1 MTDLEPL
8 TSALRLIGQD
18 PSRVLGP
25 ETAHLVAYSH
35 DLISRA
41 DVPGLTMDVA
51 SEADGIRVRIQVE
64 RGARI
69 PRPVHLCFG
78 LFQRRGIQNIDL
90 ELRLEAGSCATFWSH
105 CLFSRVEHARHSM
118 KARVEIEE
126 GAHLTYQEAHYHGAS
141 GGIEVTPR
149 ARIRL
154 GPRAR
159 YLADF
164 SLVQGQVGRLDIDY
178 EVDVGAEAVAELTSK
193 VYGHGNDHIRIRE
206 AVRLTASVGVAPNK
220 FAHGLIRSRIAA
232 DGDSRAEVL
241 GITEGNAAYTRGH
254 VDCLEIVRER
264 ARVSALP
271 EVRVTHPL
279 AKVTHEAAIGSV
291 DHRQLETLMS
301 RGVAPEEAVD
311 IIVRGMLR

>member
-8 TSALRLIGQD
+8 TWALRLIGQD
-18 PSRVLGP
+18 PAQVLGL
-25 ETAHLVAYSH
+25 ETGHLVAYGH

-51 SEADGIRVRIQVE
+51 SAADGIRARIQVE

-105 CLFSRVEHARHSM
+105 CLFSQVEHARHSM
-118 KARVEIEE
+118 NALVKIEE

-149 ARIRL
+149 ANIRL

-159 YLADF
+159 YRSDF

-206 AVRLTASVGVAPNK
+206 AVRLNGER
-220 FAHGLIRSRIAA
+220 AHGLIRSRIAA
-232 DGDSRAEVL
+232 DGDSWAQVL
-241 GITEGNAAYTRGH
+241 GVTEGNAAYTRGH

-264 ARVSALP
+264 AQVSALP
-271 EVRVTHPL
+271 EVRVTHAL

-311 IIVRGMLR
+311 IIVRGMPR

>member
-18 PSRVLGP
+18 PAQVLGP
-25 ETAHLVAYSH
+25 ETAHLVAYGH

-51 SEADGIRVRIQVE
+51 SEADGIRARIQVE

-118 KARVEIEE
+118 NALVEIEE

-141 GGIEVTPR
+141 RGIEVTPR

-154 GPRAR
+154 GPQAR
-159 YLADF
+159 YLSDF

-206 AVRLTASVGVAPNK
+206 ALRLNGER
-220 FAHGLIRSRIAA
+220 AHGLIRSRIAV

-264 ARVSALP
+264 AQVSALP

>member
-18 PSRVLGP
+18 PAQVLGP
-25 ETAHLVAYSH
+25 ETAHLVAYGH

-90 ELRLEAGSCATFWSH
+90 ELRLEPGSCATFWSH

-118 KARVEIEE
+118 KALVEIEE

-149 ARIRL
+149 ASIRL
-154 GPRAR
+154 GPRAC

-164 SLVQGQVGRLDIDY
+164 SLVQGRVGRLDIDY

-206 AVRLTASVGVAPNK
+206 AVRLNGER
-220 FAHGLIRSRIAA
+220 AHGLIRSRIAA

-264 ARVSALP
+264 AQVSALP

>member
-1 MTDLEPL
+1 MTDLAPL
-8 TSALRLIGQD
+8 NSALRLLGED
-18 PSRVLGP
+18 PAQVLGP
-25 ETAHLVAYSH
+25 ETAHLIAYGH
-35 DLISRA
+35 ELISRA

-51 SEADGIRVRIQVE
+51 SAAGGIRIRIQVE

-69 PRPVHLCFG
+69 PHPVHLCFG
-78 LFQRRGIQNIDL
+78 LFDRQGIQNIDL
-90 ELRLEAGSCATFWSH
+90 ELRLEAEAHATFWSH
-105 CLFSRVEHARHSM
+105 CLFAQVERARHTM
-118 KARVEIEE
+118 NALVEIEE
-126 GAHLTYQEAHYHGAS
+126 GANLTYQEVHYHGVSAS
-141 GGIEVTPR
+141 IEVTPR
-149 ARIRL
+149 ASIRL

-164 SLVQGQVGRLDIDY
+164 SLVQGQVGWLDIDY

-206 AVRLTASVGVAPNK
+206 AVRLNGER
-220 FAHGLIRSRIAA
+220 AHGLIRSRIAA
-232 DGDSRAEVL
+232 DGDSWAEVL
-241 GITEGNAAYTRGH
+241 GITEGNAAHARGH

-264 ARVSALP
+264 ARVSARP

-301 RGVAPEEAVD
+301 RGVTPEEAVD

>member
-1 MTDLEPL
+1 MTDLAPL
-8 TSALRLIGQD
+8 KSALRLIGED
-18 PSRVLGP
+18 PAQVLGP
-25 ETAHLVAYSH
+25 GTAHLVAFGH
-35 DLISRA
+35 DIVSRA
-41 DVPGLTMDVA
+41 SMPGLTMDVA
-51 SEADGIRVRIQVE
+51 SNADGIRARIQVE
-64 RGARI
+64 RGAQI
-69 PRPVHLCFG
+69 SNAVHLCFG
-78 LFQRRGIQNIDL
+78 LFQLQGVQNIDL
-90 ELRLEAGSCATFWSH
+90 ELRLMAGSCATFWSH
-105 CLFSRVEHARHSM
+105 CLFARAEHARHTM
-118 KARVEIEE
+118 NARVEIEE
-126 GAHLTYQEAHYHGAS
+126 GANLTYQEAHYHGAS
-141 GGIEVTPR
+141 GDIEVTPR
-149 ARIRL
+149 ASIRL

-159 YLADF
+159 YRADF

-193 VYGHGNDHIRIRE
+193 VYGHGKDHIRIRE
-206 AVRLTASVGVAPNK
+206 AVRLNGER
-220 FAHGLIRSRIAA
+220 AHGLIRSRIAA

-241 GITEGNAAYTRGH
+241 GITEGNAAYARGH

-301 RGVAPEEAVD
+301 RGIAPEEAVD

>member
-18 PSRVLGP
+18 PAQVLGP
-25 ETAHLVAYSH
+25 ETAHLVAYGH

-41 DVPGLTMDVA
+41 GVPGLTMDVA
-51 SEADGIRVRIQVE
+51 SEADGIRARIQVE

-118 KARVEIEE
+118 NALVEIEE

-154 GPRAR
+154 GPQAR
-159 YLADF
+159 YLSDF

-206 AVRLTASVGVAPNK
+206 ALRLNGER
-220 FAHGLIRSRIAA
+220 AHGLIRSRIAV

-264 ARVSALP
+264 AQVSALP

>member
-1 MTDLEPL
+1 MTDLDPL
-8 TSALRLIGQD
+8 TSALRLIGED
-18 PSRVLGP
+18 PSQVLGP
-25 ETAHLVAYSH
+25 ETAHLVAYGH

-41 DVPGLTMDVA
+41 DVPGLTMEVA
-51 SEADGIRVRIQVE
+51 SDADGIRAHIQVE

-69 PRPVHLCFG
+69 PNPVHLCFG
-78 LFQRRGIQNIDL
+78 LFQRRGVQNIDL
-90 ELRLEAGSCATFWSH
+90 ELRLEAQAHATFWSH
-105 CLFSRVEHARHSM
+105 CLFAQAEHARHTM
-118 KARVEIEE
+118 NALVELEE
-126 GAHLTYQEAHYHGAS
+126 GANLTYQEAHYHGVS

-149 ARIRL
+149 ASIRL
-154 GPRAR
+154 GPGAR

-178 EVDVGAEAVAELTSK
+178 DVDVGAEAVAELTSK
-193 VYGHGNDHIRIRE
+193 VYGHGNDRIRIRE
-206 AVRLTASVGVAPNK
+206 TVRLNGER
-220 FAHGLIRSRIAA
+220 AHGLIRSRIAA

-241 GITEGNAAYTRGH
+241 GITEGNAAYARGH
-254 VDCLEIVRER
+254 VDCLEIVREG
-264 ARVSALP
+264 AQVSALP

-301 RGVAPEEAVD
+301 RGVAPQEAVD